1 MHHEA
6 LDGGDIEPVELSCRR
21 HDGAEVWASI
31 SCSLFTQP
39 DDAGPNLIL
48 QIQDITAR
56 RRAESELQHRAFHD
70 KLTGLPNRERFH
82 EALEVAIARAD
93 GGPGRSFAVLFLD
106 FDRFKLIN
114 DSKGHIVGDDFL
126 VQASRRLGRCLRKG
140 DMLARLGGD
149 EFAILAMGLT
159 TDHDAVDLA
168 ERLLDILRE
177 PLRLSSMEIAA
188 TASIGITFSSMGY
201 LRSEDMLRDA
211 DIAMYRAKVD
221 GKARFALFDVRLH
234 TEVTHRVRL
243 EADLRQAMDTGQGMG
258 IAFQP
263 LYELRTGQ
271 LVGFE
276 ALSRWHHPEL
286 GPVSPATFIPIA
298 EETGLITALT
308 ARVVEQACRQ
318 LRAWQS
324 DHPLFANLSVHVN
337 VAAKDVADP
346 DFVGRIKRTL
356 IATGMQSRHLVVELT
371 ENILMAQLS
380 AAMGT
385 LTELRVLGVGL
396 SVDDFGTGYSSL
408 SHLAVLPIDSLKIDM
423 SFVRHLREGSKEEA
437 VIRAIVL
444 LGTSLGKEVIA
455 EGIET
460 QAQMELLRDLGCG
473 VGQGYHLARPMPAED
488 IHKLLLGHARDSD
501 LMASMPGLLPQPRL
515 FH

>member
-1 MHHEA
+1 LVEHEA
-6 LDGGDIEPVELSCRR
+6 ELALSQARQREAELAAQHLRELETSERRFHSAFTHASIGMALVTPSGEIHQANAALHELLGCSDTALQGRSLSEFFNDSDLLRLRASMRQEAASHVDLESIELSCRR

-31 SCSLFTQP
+31 SCSLFSKP

-56 RRAESELQHRAFHD
+56 RRAETELQHRAFHD

-82 EALEVAIARAD
+82 EALNAAIARAD

-126 VQASRRLGRCLRKG
+126 IQASRRLGRCLRKG

-168 ERLLDILRE
+168 ERLLEILRE

-201 LRSEDMLRDA
+201 QRSEDMLRDA

-243 EADLRQAMDTGQGMG
+243 EADLRHAMETGQGMT
-258 IAFQP
+258 IAYQP
-263 LYELRTGQ
+263 LYELRSGR
-271 LVGFE
+271 LIGFE
-276 ALSRWHHPEL
+276 ALSRWQHPEL
-286 GPVSPATFIPIA
+286 GSVSPATFVPIA
-298 EETGLITALT
+298 EETGLITSLT
-308 ARVVEQACRQ
+308 TRVIEQACRQ
-318 LRAWQS
+318 LRAWQA
-324 DHPLFANLSVHVN
+324 DHPLFATS
-337 VAAKDVADP
+337 
-346 DFVGRIKRTL
+346 
-356 IATGMQSRHLVVELT
+356 
-371 ENILMAQLS
+371 S
-380 AAMGT
+380 ARCRPPACN
-385 LTELRVLGVGL
+385 
-396 SVDDFGTGYSSL
+396 
-408 SHLAVLPIDSLKIDM
+408 
-423 SFVRHLREGSKEEA
+423 
-437 VIRAIVL
+437 
-444 LGTSLGKEVIA
+444 
-455 EGIET
+455 
-460 QAQMELLRDLGCG
+460 RDTW
-473 VGQGYHLARPMPAED
+473 
-488 IHKLLLGHARDSD
+488 
-501 LMASMPGLLPQPRL
+501 
-515 FH
+515 